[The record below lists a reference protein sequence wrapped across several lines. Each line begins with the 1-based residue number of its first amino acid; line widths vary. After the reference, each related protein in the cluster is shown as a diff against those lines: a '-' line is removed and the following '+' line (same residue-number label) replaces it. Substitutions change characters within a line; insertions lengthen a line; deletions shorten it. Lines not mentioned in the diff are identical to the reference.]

1 MNKEEQ
7 FFKLFAGDRGFMA
20 EQTEAQRAGVTCRG
34 THDTKDQELLTPN
47 ASLSEELMLS
57 VWPHMASQKSW
68 SRPVLAL

>member
-1 MNKEEQ
+1 
-7 FFKLFAGDRGFMA
+7 MA

-34 THDTKDQELLTPN
+34 THDTQDQELLTPN

-68 SRPVLAL
+68 STSVLAL